1 LIQNISKE
9 NAAKEAIKFVKNGMI
24 VGLGT
29 GSTAKIAVDLLGKR
43 LSKDFQIKG
52 MPTSIATKEQA
63 KKIGI
68 ELVDIN
74 EYDHIDIAI
83 DGADEVTPD
92 KSLIKGLGGALLR
105 EKEVELKAKELIII
119 IDETKM
125 VDILGNGPLP
135 VEVGTTNY
143 EETGTIIEK
152 LGCKIELRNETNN
165 QPFVTDNGNYIYHL
179 TFADGIEEP
188 IKLNQDLLEIKGVK
202 GTGLFLDMA
211 TKVIIGNEKGTRT
224 IE

>member
-1 LIQNISKE
+1 MIQNISKE

-29 GSTAKIAVDLLGKR
+29 GSTAKLAVDLLGKR

-83 DGADEVTPD
+83 DGADEVTPN

-135 VEVGTTNY
+135 VEVSTTNY

-152 LGCKIELRNETNN
+152 LGCKIELRIETNN

-179 TFADGIEEP
+179 TFADGIKEP
-188 IKLNQDLLEIKGVK
+188 IKLNQELLEIKGVK

>member
-1 LIQNISKE
+1 LIQNISKK
-9 NAAKEAIKFVKNGMI
+9 NAAKEAIKFVENGMI

-29 GSTAKIAVDLLGKR
+29 GSTAKIAVELLGKK
-43 LSKDFQIKG
+43 LSNDFQIKG

-68 ELVDIN
+68 ELVDID
-74 EYDHIDIAI
+74 EYDNIDIAI
-83 DGADEVTPD
+83 DGADEVSPD

-119 IDETKM
+119 VDETKM

-135 VEVGTTNY
+135 VEVDTVNY
-143 EETGTIIEK
+143 EKTGKIIEK
-152 LGCKIELRNETNN
+152 LGCKIELRMETNN

-179 TFADGIEEP
+179 TFIEGIEEP
-188 IKLNQDLLEIKGVK
+188 IELNQNLLEIKGVK
-202 GTGLFLDMA
+202 DTGLFLDMA
-211 TKVIIGNEKGTRT
+211 TKVIIGSEKGTRI

>member
-1 LIQNISKE
+1 MIQNISKE

-29 GSTAKIAVDLLGKR
+29 GSTAKIAVDLLGNR

-63 KKIGI
+63 KKLGI

-74 EYDHIDIAI
+74 EYDNIDIAI
-83 DGADEVTPD
+83 DGADEVSPD

-119 IDETKM
+119 VDETKM

-152 LGCKIELRNETNN
+152 LGCKIELRIESNN

-202 GTGLFLDMA
+202 DTGLFLDMA

>member
-1 LIQNISKE
+1 MIQNISKE
-9 NAAKEAIKFVKNGMI
+9 NAAKEAITFVKNGMI

-52 MPTSIATKEQA
+52 MPTSIATKQQA

-135 VEVGTTNY
+135 VEVSTTNY

-152 LGCKIELRNETNN
+152 LGCKIELRIETNN

>member
-52 MPTSIATKEQA
+52 MPTSIATKQQA

-83 DGADEVTPD
+83 DGADEVSPD
-92 KSLIKGLGGALLR
+92 KSLIKGLGGAHLR

-119 IDETKM
+119 VDETKM

-152 LGCKIELRNETNN
+152 LGCKIELKIETNN